1 MTAERQRRHAARVI
15 VVDAQDRVLLL
26 RCGDPG
32 RPEAGTWWITP
43 GGGIEDGETP
53 ADGARRELAEETGL
67 VADDL
72 GPVVLETDVTF
83 EFDGVNY
90 DQAESYFV
98 VRTEAFTVDDSRWTP
113 IEVASLSDPR
123 WWSIEA
129 LADTADV
136 FYPEELLA
144 VLRDIAG
151 QKR

>member
-1 MTAERQRRHAARVI
+1 MTAGRQRRSAARVI
-15 VVDAQDRVLLL
+15 VVDAQHRVLLL
-26 RCGDPG
+26 RCGDPA

-43 GGGIEDGETP
+43 GGGIEAGETP

-83 EFDGVNY
+83 EFDGVLY

-98 VRTEAFTVDDSRWTP
+98 VHTEAFTVDDSGWTP

-123 WWSIEA
+123 WWSIDE
-129 LADTADV
+129 LAATPDR
-136 FYPEELLA
+136 FYPDELLA
-144 VLRDIAG
+144 VLRG
-151 QKR
+151 LTG

>member
-1 MTAERQRRHAARVI
+1 MTADRQRRLAARVI
-15 VVDAQDRVLLL
+15 VLDAEQRVLLL

-43 GGGIEDGETP
+43 GGGLEDGETP

-67 VADDL
+67 LAGDL

-83 EFDGVNY
+83 EFDGAIF

-98 VRTEAFTVDDSRWTP
+98 LRTETFTVDASRWTP

-123 WWSIEA
+123 WWSIDE
-129 LADTADV
+129 LAATPDR
-136 FYPEELLA
+136 FYPDELLA
-144 VLRDIAG
+144 VLRG
-151 QKR
+151 LTG